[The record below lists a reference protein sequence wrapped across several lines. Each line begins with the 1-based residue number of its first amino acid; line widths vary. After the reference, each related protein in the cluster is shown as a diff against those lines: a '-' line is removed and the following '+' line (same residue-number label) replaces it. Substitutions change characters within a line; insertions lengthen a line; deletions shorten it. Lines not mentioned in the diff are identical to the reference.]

1 LAGRDGSVLLPYG
14 KQVVILSLSAVAVWS
29 RREVAIANTEFAS
42 TALNFVLMSPEVNKI
57 AACS

>member
-1 LAGRDGSVLLPYG
+1 MAGRDCEVLLPYG
-14 KQVVILSLSAVAVWS
+14 KQAVVLSLMAIGVWS

-42 TALNFVLMSPEVNKI
+42 TAVNFVLMSPEVNKI